1 MRTADR
7 AGGVEPRARLYSD
20 SWKLSGRRP
29 MEIEGRTVLITG
41 ANRGLGRALVLACL
55 SAGAS
60 EVFAGTRQLE
70 KLKETAQDDR
80 IKPLRLD
87 ITSEA
92 DIRAAA
98 DLVGRVDVL
107 INNAGVC
114 VFGSVLRVDLS
125 ELQREVEIN
134 YFGALRM
141 ARAFAP
147 AMMQHGHGLIVN
159 VASILGKVNI
169 PAMGNYCAM
178 KAALFSLSQALRG
191 DLSPHGV
198 RVITVFPGTIDTDMS
213 RGFDG
218 PKMNVDQAA
227 LEIID
232 AIRAERL
239 ETAIGDGARGVVD
252 GLASD
257 PLSIERAFAEYRA

>member
-1 MRTADR
+1 
-7 AGGVEPRARLYSD
+7 
-20 SWKLSGRRP
+20 
-29 MEIEGRTVLITG
+29 MEIEGRRVLVTG

-55 SAGAS
+55 RAGAG
-60 EVFAGTRQLE
+60 EVFAGARHPQT
-70 KLKETAQDDR
+70 ETPGEER
-80 IKPLRLD
+80 LRSVRLD

-92 DIRAAA
+92 DVRAAA
-98 DLVGRVDVL
+98 DLVGRVDILV
-107 INNAGVC
+107 NNAGVC
-114 VFGSVLRVDLS
+114 VFGSVLQAEMADL
-125 ELQREVEIN
+125 QQEVEIN

-147 AMMQHGHGLIVN
+147 AMMEHRDGLIVN
-159 VASILGKVNI
+159 VASILGKVSL

-191 DLSPHGV
+191 DLAPHGV

-227 LEIID
+227 SEIID
-232 AIRAERL
+232 AIRAERF
-239 ETAIGDGARGVVD
+239 ETAIGDGARGVVA

-257 PLSIERAFAEYRA
+257 PLAIERSFAEYRA